1 MQRRQFLASSLAA
14 SALSLAQPSEALAA
28 PPSSAQG
35 SAVKAAP
42 EFYELRRYKL
52 ISGPQTRLTES
63 YFADALIPALN
74 RLGITPVGAFTVY
87 FGPETPTFYLLMP
100 SKSVETLVTVD
111 LALAK
116 DEAFMKA
123 AAPFW
128 NVPASTPAFARIES
142 QLMRAFEGFP
152 LLVPPASSA
161 TKAPRIFQLRTYES
175 PTMQDHVRKVEMF
188 HAGEFDIFARAGCT
202 QVFYGDNLVGPRL
215 PSLTY
220 MLTFPDTTDLEV
232 RWKAFASDPQ
242 WKKLSSDP
250 RYAFEP
256 TVSNIDSLILK
267 PLSCSQI

>member
-1 MQRRQFLASSLAA
+1 MHRRQFLSTSLAA
-14 SALSLAQPSEALAA
+14 SALSLATPGEALASA
-28 PPSSAQG
+28 PDKG
-35 SAVKAAP
+35 TP
-42 EFYELRRYKL
+42 EFYQIRKYRLMNGT
-52 ISGPQTRLTES
+52 GPKLTET
-63 YFADALIPALN
+63 YFAEALIPALN
-74 RLGITPVGAFTVY
+74 RMGITPIGAFTVY

-100 SKSVETLVTVD
+100 SKSVEALVTVD

-116 DEAFMKA
+116 DESFMKA

-128 NVPASTPAFARIES
+128 NTPASSPAFIRLES
-142 QLMRAFEGFP
+142 QLLRAFEGFP
-152 LLVPPASSA
+152 MLVPPASSA

-188 HAGEFDIFARAGCT
+188 HSGEFEIFARAGCT
-202 QVFYGDNLVGPRL
+202 QVFYGDSLIGARL

-232 RWKAFASDPQ
+232 RWKAFSSDPQ

-250 RYAFEP
+250 HFAFEP